1 MKAFLYH
8 LEIKNKYGF
17 GNYPDKK
24 SLWKMSSRWQQA
36 LKSTVKKLNTT
47 FGYKEKSSFSSYNCF
62 YTVCFMC
69 IFA

>member
-24 SLWKMSSRWQQA
+24 SLWK
-36 LKSTVKKLNTT
+36 N
-47 FGYKEKSSFSSYNCF
+47 E
-62 YTVCFMC
+62 
-69 IFA
+69 